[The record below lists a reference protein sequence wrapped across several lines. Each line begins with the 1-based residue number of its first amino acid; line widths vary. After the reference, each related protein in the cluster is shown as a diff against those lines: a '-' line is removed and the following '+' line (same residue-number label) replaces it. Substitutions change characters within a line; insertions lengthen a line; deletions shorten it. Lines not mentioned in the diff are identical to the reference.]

1 MVSTANYVR
10 ESLELMDIPGG
21 WVKMKK
27 PSVGV
32 YRYFPVPHFL
42 RPKGSQA
49 IKWYSHGKFGRH
61 ERNIRLDH
69 NCQFVLL
76 TCSIGLWRILMCTD
90 FDCAN
95 LLAML

>member
-10 ESLELMDIPGG
+10 ESLGLMDIPGG

-32 YRYFPVPHFL
+32 YRYFPVPHCL
-42 RPKGSQA
+42 RPKGSEA
-49 IKWYSHGKFGRH
+49 IKCYSHAKFGRH
-61 ERNIRLDH
+61 ERNIRVAH
-69 NCQFVLL
+69 TCQLVLL